1 MGKSILEKRQCL
13 IPAGVASIML
23 FLALAPWPYGYYQ
36 LLRFVV
42 CGVSAYVAFVAYT
55 WQKMWAICL
64 FGFIAVLFNPL
75 ITIHLSREIWQT
87 LDVFCAVLFVVIAIV
102 LNQPVKSPE

>member
-42 CGVSAYVAFVAYT
+42 CGAASYIAFVAYNR
-55 WQKMWAICL
+55 QKMWAAWL

-75 ITIHLSREIWQT
+75 IPIHLSRELWQPI
-87 LDVFCAVLFVVIAIV
+87 DVICAILFIFVIAM
-102 LNQPVKSPE
+102 LKKMSPTKI